1 MTTIQ
6 VNGHSKPDGT
16 LEISVLTGL
25 PESDVEVLL
34 VVQPMVKPS
43 RTTNGGW
50 PPGFFERTAGRW
62 QGTGLRRSGAGH
74 RASGFQRGG
83 P

>member
-6 VNGHSKPDGT
+6 VNGHTKPDGT
-16 LEISVLTGL
+16 LEISVSTGL

-34 VVQPMVKPS
+34 VVQPIDERS
-43 RTTNGGW
+43 RSTNSGW

-62 QGTGLRRSGAGH
+62 HGTKLRRGKQGECEE
-74 RASGFQRGG
+74 REKLL
-83 P
+83 

>member
-6 VNGHSKPDGT
+6 VNGHTKPDGT
-16 LEISVLTGL
+16 LDISVSTGL

-34 VVQPMVKPS
+34 VVQPVDQANRS
-43 RTTNGGW
+43 TNGGW

-62 QGTGLRRSGAGH
+62 HGTRLRRGDQGEYEE
-74 RASGFQRGG
+74 REKLL
-83 P
+83 